1 MVSTDERVGTPDER
15 VGNRDADV
23 DDRGAAGADAAPGN
37 ASDETVG
44 AGEADGAKGSDK
56 TGRTEDAKGP
66 DGADGTD
73 DAKGPD
79 GATRSVH
86 RRILAGAAVLLTVA
100 LLAAGAGLFVK
111 ARQLRDTPATD
122 NLALTDSAATTRVI
136 GDVSNALGT
145 VFSYGPRETDATK
158 ESAKRYLDGKA
169 LQQYAALFG
178 QVEKEARDQE
188 LTLTTHV
195 VRAGVTRLTGTG
207 AHLLVFLDQVYE
219 RRGRAATTAAAQLSV
234 TAELRGGHWRIVDI
248 AAR

>member
-15 VGNRDADV
+15 IGNRDADV
-23 DDRGAAGADAAPGN
+23 DDGNAAGAGAGAVPGN
-37 ASDETVG
+37 DSDETVG
-44 AGEADGAKGSDK
+44 AGEADEAKGSEEADG
-56 TGRTEDAKGP
+56 TNGAKGP
-66 DGADGTD
+66 DGAAPRT
-73 DAKGPD
+73 
-79 GATRSVH
+79 V
-86 RRILAGAAVLLTVA
+86 RRRVLAGTAVLLTVA
-100 LLAAGAGLFVK
+100 LLAAGAGFLVE

-122 NLALTDSAATTRVI
+122 NLALTDSAATTRVV

-158 ESAKRYLDGKA
+158 ESAKRYLGGKA

-178 QVEKEARDQE
+178 QVEKQARDQE

-248 AAR
+248 DAR